1 MLRSPRAVSGRTEP
15 QGANSG
21 GSLALERRTARAFTL
36 IELLAV
42 MTIIGILSSLA
53 VPRFSDTIERARVAK
68 AIGDLRAITVELLS
82 LDSLPPTLAAIN
94 RHNMLDPWGRP
105 YQYLKFTCPGG
116 GGEGGGGRGG
126 GGRGAGAGGG
136 RGNCVPADAR
146 KDRFLV
152 PINSQ
157 FDLYSLGRDG
167 SSAPP
172 LTAKASRDDVIVA
185 NDGGYIGLARNY

>member
-1 MLRSPRAVSGRTEP
+1 MRTSRRALSTLSTSAASSNMCSSGRGH
-15 QGANSG
+15 QI
-21 GSLALERRTARAFTL
+21 ARAFTL

-82 LDSLPPTLAAIN
+82 LDSLPPTLAAIS
-94 RHNMLDPWGRP
+94 RQNMLDPWGRP

-116 GGEGGGGRGG
+116 GGGGGRGG
-126 GGRGAGAGGG
+126 GGGGG
-136 RGNCVPADAR
+136 RGSCVPAGAR

-167 SSAPP
+167 NSAPP